1 MNTPLVILG
10 ILGGQELILIF
21 LIILV
26 VFGGTKIPQLM
37 RGIGEGMHE
46 FKKAK
51 DGIISDDKTTTS
63 KDSED
68 TSKKS

>member
-37 RGIGEGMHE
+37 KGIGEGLHE

-51 DGIISDDKTTTS
+51 DGIIDEKPTT
-63 KDSED
+63 KDNEEP
-68 TSKKS
+68 TKKS

>member
-37 RGIGEGMHE
+37 KGIGEGMHE

-51 DGIISDDKTTTS
+51 DGIVDEKPTTS
-63 KDSED
+63 KE
-68 TSKKS
+68 TEEPSKKN